1 MLGDGMMHHSA
12 TRGKEANPRRRKS
25 RILGASIRCLPR
37 FLNIINFHIRISDH
51 AGNTKNPCSNS
62 RGTVWTA
69 RSAAALPDQSGQL
82 DPMAPLRRAPRPSRV
97 SCGKF
102 WRPWLQRR
110 RKDAEKCRK
119 IDHRMQKWSEIE
131 TGRQIYIYIFIYDVY
146 IYTRI
151 YLAIKLASYLAIE
164 LSSSI

>member
-1 MLGDGMMHHSA
+1 MYQTNTTDGENRESWVQNVSDVFQDFTISLIISISLKISEYLFSKISEHHEFSHQ
-12 TRGKEANPRRRKS
+12 
-25 RILGASIRCLPR
+25 
-37 FLNIINFHIRISDH
+37 NFQADH

-62 RGTVWTA
+62 NFGTVWTA

-110 RKDAEKCRK
+110 RKDAEILATKDRSSDAKMIGDWNWQTDIFLWYIHIYIC
-119 IDHRMQKWSEIE
+119 
-131 TGRQIYIYIFIYDVY
+131 IYIYIQVFI
-146 IYTRI
+146 
-151 YLAIKLASYLAIE
+151 
-164 LSSSI
+164 